1 MKRMAIGIGLLAVC
15 VGVVAA
21 GLEGR
26 PAQPDISSLASEF
39 GGEAVFTKPGKD
51 ATIGFQLSTQVKE
64 VAVEGGQPVKMG
76 DLLVR
81 GDDAEERALLKIQ
94 ASRAS
99 SDIPLRRAREQYELA
114 KVELE
119 RLREAALSGAANEQ
133 EIRRAEVSATIAGID
148 VEQAEWNAAQEQLQL
163 ERVRERVE
171 RYSLRAPFDGLVDTV
186 MVDPGDTVRE
196 VDPVV
201 RVVSI
206 DPLLIDVNVPI
217 AQAMEIRVGDRAW
230 ALIGVPGEPVVM
242 EGHVREISPVVEFVV
257 RTRRVRVEL
266 ANPDLVP
273 AGLPAW
279 VRFSEPGS
287 RFLEMARGGG

>member
-1 MKRMAIGIGLLAVC
+1 MRRMAIGIGLLAVC

-21 GLEGR
+21 GLEDR
-26 PAQPDISSLASEF
+26 AQPDISSLASEF

-64 VAVEGGQPVKMG
+64 VAVQGGQRVKMG

-81 GDDAEERALLKIQ
+81 GDDAEERALLRIQ
-94 ASRAS
+94 EARAS
-99 SDIPLRRAREQYELA
+99 SDIPLRRAREQWELA
-114 KVELE
+114 KVELA
-119 RLREAALSGAANEQ
+119 RLREAAASGAANEQ

-148 VEQAEWNAAQEQLQL
+148 VEQAEWNGAQEQLQL

-171 RYSLRAPFDGLVDTV
+171 RYSLRAPFDGLVESV
-186 MVDPGDTVRE
+186 VVDPGDTVRE

-206 DPLLIDVNVPI
+206 DPLLIDVNAPI
-217 AQAMEIRVGDRAW
+217 AQAMELEVGDRAW

-242 EGHVREISPVVEFVV
+242 EGRVSEISPVAEFAA

-266 ANPDLVP
+266 SNPDALP

-279 VRFSEPGS
+279 VRFSEPGA